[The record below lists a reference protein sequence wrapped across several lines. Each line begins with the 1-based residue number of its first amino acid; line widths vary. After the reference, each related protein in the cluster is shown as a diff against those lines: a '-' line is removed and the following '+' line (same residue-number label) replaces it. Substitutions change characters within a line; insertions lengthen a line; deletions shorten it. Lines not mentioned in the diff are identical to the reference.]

1 MSTNRLNTLLQMDND
16 NSIMSL
22 PINKLDLFPNSP
34 FKVYEGKKKEQLIES
49 IKDNGIMFPLIVM
62 PNRESRGR
70 YTVLSGS
77 NRLDAAQQL
86 GFENVNA
93 IVRTDIETEEDA
105 LLIVI
110 ETNLFNRSID
120 DMLPSELAKSLAL
133 RQKALKQQ
141 GKRSDLTSGTLCQK
155 SDNEN
160 KNNDENNKDTSGTMY
175 QMLNEEYKLSER
187 NIRNY
192 IRLTYL
198 CNELLALVDY
208 NIISFIAGV
217 ELSYLKQD
225 EQNLLFEIIED
236 IHPKISIDI
245 AKELKL
251 LSTTINSDTMLTK
264 EQIKAA
270 LTSVKNNSGK
280 PKSSNFIKIPIKSI
294 ISYIKEDDLDKAQDI
309 LVKALKLYYEMNS

>member
-49 IKDNGIMFPLIVM
+49 IKDNGIMFPIIVI
-62 PNRESRGR
+62 PNKESRGR

-86 GFENVNA
+86 GHENINA

-105 LLIVI
+105 ILVIV

-133 RQKALKQQ
+133 KQKALKQQ
-141 GKRSDLTSGTLCQK
+141 GKRNDLKNEPTSGTLCQK
-155 SDNEN
+155 SDELD
-160 KNNDENNKDTSGTMY
+160 KNTSGTMY
-175 QMLNEEYKLSER
+175 KKLNEEYKLSER

-198 CNELLALVDY
+198 CDNLLALVDY
-208 NIISFIAGV
+208 NIIPFSAGV
-217 ELSYLKQD
+217 ELSYLKEE
-225 EQNLLFEIIED
+225 EQNLLFDLID
-236 IHPKISIDI
+236 KYHYKISIDI
-245 AKELKL
+245 AKELKI
-251 LSTTINSDTMLTK
+251 LSSLNEDKTLEE
-264 EQIKAA
+264 EQIKAIFIV
-270 LTSVKNNSGK
+270 TKDKSK
-280 PKSSNFIKIPIKSI
+280 PKSANFIKIPIKSI
-294 ISYIKEDDLDKAQDI
+294 TSYIKEDDLPKAQDI
-309 LVKALKLYYEMNS
+309 LIEALKLYYEMNS

>member
-1 MSTNRLNTLLQMDND
+1 MSINRLNTLLQMDND

-86 GFENVNA
+86 GFESVNA

-105 LLIVI
+105 ILVVI

-141 GKRSDLTSGTLCQK
+141 GKRNDLKDESTSGTLFQK
-155 SDNEN
+155 SEEL
-160 KNNDENNKDTSGTMY
+160 DENSSGTMY

-198 CNELLALVDY
+198 CDNLLALVDY
-208 NIISFIAGV
+208 NIIPFRAGV
-217 ELSYLKQD
+217 ELSYLKEE
-225 EQNLLFEIIED
+225 EQNLLFELIDEN
-236 IHPKISIDI
+236 HYKVSIDI

-251 LSTTINSDTMLTK
+251 LSNTNEDNILEK
-264 EQIKAA
+264 EQMKSAFIITKDK
-270 LTSVKNNSGK
+270 SNK

-294 ISYIKEDDLDKAQDI
+294 VSYIKEDDLPKVQDI
-309 LVKALKLYYEMNS
+309 LIEALKLYYEMNS

>member
-1 MSTNRLNTLLQMDND
+1 MSINRLNTLLQMDND

-86 GFENVNA
+86 GFESVNA
-93 IVRTDIETEEDA
+93 MVRTDIETEEDA
-105 LLIVI
+105 ILVVI

-141 GKRSDLTSGTLCQK
+141 GKRNDLKDESTSGTLFQK
-155 SDNEN
+155 SEEL
-160 KNNDENNKDTSGTMY
+160 DENSSGTMY

-198 CNELLALVDY
+198 CDNLLALVDY
-208 NIISFIAGV
+208 NIIPFRAGV
-217 ELSYLKQD
+217 ELSYLKEE
-225 EQNLLFEIIED
+225 EQNLLFELIDEN
-236 IHPKISIDI
+236 HYKVSIDI

-251 LSTTINSDTMLTK
+251 LSNTNEDNILEK
-264 EQIKAA
+264 EQMKSAFIITKDK
-270 LTSVKNNSGK
+270 SNK

-294 ISYIKEDDLDKAQDI
+294 VSYIKEDDLPKAQEI
-309 LVKALKLYYEMNS
+309 LVEALKLYYEKNS

>member
-1 MSTNRLNTLLQMDND
+1 MATNRLNTLLQMDND

-86 GFENVNA
+86 GHENINA
-93 IVRTDIETEEDA
+93 IVRTDIESEEDA
-105 LLIVI
+105 ILVVV

-141 GKRSDLTSGTLCQK
+141 GKRTDLKDELTSGTICQK
-155 SDNEN
+155 L
-160 KNNDENNKDTSGTMY
+160 DEPDMY
-175 QMLNEEYKLSER
+175 QTLNEEYKLSER

-198 CNELLALVDY
+198 CDNLLALVDY
-208 NIISFIAGV
+208 NIISFSAGV
-217 ELSYLKQD
+217 ELSYLKEE
-225 EQNLLFEIIED
+225 EQNLLFNLIEEN
-236 IHPKISIDI
+236 HYKVSIDI

-251 LSTTINSDTMLTK
+251 LSSSDNEIL
-264 EQIKAA
+264 EESQIKAA
-270 LTSVKNNSGK
+270 FNTTKDKSIK

-294 ISYIKEDDLDKAQDI
+294 VSYIKEDDLPKAQDI
-309 LVKALKLYYEMNS
+309 LIEALKLYYEMNS

>member
-22 PINKLDLFPNSP
+22 SVNKLDLFPNSP
-34 FKVYEGKKKEQLIES
+34 FKVYKGKKKEQLIES
-49 IKDNGIMFPLIVM
+49 IKDNGIMFPIIVM

-86 GFENVNA
+86 GLEEINA

-105 LLIVI
+105 ILIVV

-141 GKRSDLTSGTLCQK
+141 GKRNDLTSGTLCQK
-155 SDNEN
+155 SDEL
-160 KNNDENNKDTSGTMY
+160 DENTSGTMY
-175 QMLNEEYKLSER
+175 QKLNEEYKLSER

-198 CNELLALVDY
+198 CDNLLALVDY
-208 NIISFIAGV
+208 NIIPFSAGV
-217 ELSYLKQD
+217 ELSYLKEE
-225 EQNLLFEIIED
+225 EQKLLFDLIEES
-236 IHPKISIDI
+236 HYKISIDI
-245 AKELKL
+245 AKELKI
-251 LSTTINSDTMLTK
+251 LSNSNKDKTLEK
-264 EQIKAA
+264 EQIKAIFIV
-270 LTSVKNNSGK
+270 TKDKSK
-280 PKSSNFIKIPIKSI
+280 PKSANFIKIPIKSI
-294 ISYIKEDDLDKAQDI
+294 TSYIKEDDLPKAQDI
-309 LVKALKLYYEMNS
+309 LIEALKLYYEMNS

>member
-1 MSTNRLNTLLQMDND
+1 MATNRLNTLLQMDND

-62 PNRESRGR
+62 PNRELRGR

-86 GFENVNA
+86 GHENINA

-105 LLIVI
+105 ILVVV

-141 GKRSDLTSGTLCQK
+141 GKRTDLKDELTSGTICQK
-155 SDNEN
+155 L
-160 KNNDENNKDTSGTMY
+160 DEPDMY
-175 QMLNEEYKLSER
+175 QTLNEEYKLSER

-198 CNELLALVDY
+198 CDNLLALVDY
-208 NIISFIAGV
+208 NIISFSAGV
-217 ELSYLKQD
+217 ELSYLKEE
-225 EQNLLFEIIED
+225 EQNLLFNLIEEN
-236 IHPKISIDI
+236 HYKVSIDI

-251 LSTTINSDTMLTK
+251 LSSSDNEIL
-264 EQIKAA
+264 EESQIKAA
-270 LTSVKNNSGK
+270 FNTTKDKSIK

-294 ISYIKEDDLDKAQDI
+294 VSYIKEDDLPKAQDI
-309 LVKALKLYYEMNS
+309 LIEALKLYYEMNS

>member
-1 MSTNRLNTLLQMDND
+1 MATNRLNALLQMDND
-16 NSIMSL
+16 NTIMSL
-22 PINKLDLFPNSP
+22 PIDKLDLFPNSP
-34 FKVYEGKKKEQLIES
+34 FKVYNEKKKEQLVES
-49 IKDNGIMFPLIVM
+49 IRDSGIMFPIIVM
-62 PNRESRGR
+62 PNKESRGR
-70 YTVLSGS
+70 YTILSGS

-86 GFENVNA
+86 GHTEINA

-141 GKRSDLTSGTLCQK
+141 GKRADLTSGTLCQK
-155 SDNEN
+155 LDDE
-160 KNNDENNKDTSGTMY
+160 DENISGTMY

-198 CNELLALVDY
+198 CDELLALIDY
-208 NIISFIAGV
+208 NIIPFRAGV
-217 ELSYLKQD
+217 ELSYLKQE
-225 EQNLLFEIIED
+225 EQNLLFEIIEEL
-236 IHPKISIDI
+236 HPKISIDI

-251 LSTTINSDTMLTK
+251 LSTTVNIDTILTK

-270 LTSVKNNSGK
+270 LTPVKNNGGK

-309 LVKALKLYYEMNS
+309 LVEALKLYYEMNN

>member
-1 MSTNRLNTLLQMDND
+1 MATNRLNTLLQMDND

-49 IKDNGIMFPLIVM
+49 IKDNGIMFPLIVI

-77 NRLDAAQQL
+77 NRLDAAHQL
-86 GFENVNA
+86 GFENVSA

-105 LLIVI
+105 ILVVI

-155 SDNEN
+155 LYDDNEN
-160 KNNDENNKDTSGTMY
+160 TSGTLY
-175 QMLNEEYKLSER
+175 QTLNEEYKLSER

-198 CNELLALVDY
+198 CDNLLSLVDY

>member
-1 MSTNRLNTLLQMDND
+1 MATNRLNALLQMDND
-16 NSIMSL
+16 NTIMSL
-22 PINKLDLFPNSP
+22 PIDKLDLFPNSP
-34 FKVYEGKKKEQLIES
+34 FKVYNGKKKEQLVES
-49 IKDNGIMFPLIVM
+49 IRDSGIMFPIIVI
-62 PNRESRGR
+62 PNKESRGR
-70 YTVLSGS
+70 YTILSGS

-86 GFENVNA
+86 GHTEINA

-141 GKRSDLTSGTLCQK
+141 GKRSDLTCGTLCQK
-155 SDNEN
+155 LDDDNEN
-160 KNNDENNKDTSGTMY
+160 TSGTLY
-175 QMLNEEYKLSER
+175 QTLNEEYKLSER

-198 CNELLALVDY
+198 CDNLLSLVDY

-217 ELSYLKQD
+217 ELSYLKQE
-225 EQNLLFEIIED
+225 EQILLFEIIED

-270 LTSVKNNSGK
+270 LTPVKNNGGK

-309 LVKALKLYYEMNS
+309 LVEALKLYYEMNN

>member
-1 MSTNRLNTLLQMDND
+1 MATNRLNALLQMDND
-16 NSIMSL
+16 NTIMSL
-22 PINKLDLFPNSP
+22 PIDKIDLFPNSP
-34 FKVYEGKKKEQLIES
+34 FKVYNGKKKEQLVES
-49 IKDNGIMFPLIVM
+49 IRDSGIMFPIIVI
-62 PNRESRGR
+62 PNKESRGR
-70 YTVLSGS
+70 YTILSGS

-86 GFENVNA
+86 GHTEINA

-155 SDNEN
+155 LDDDNEN
-160 KNNDENNKDTSGTMY
+160 TSGTLY
-175 QMLNEEYKLSER
+175 QTLNEEYKLSER

-198 CNELLALVDY
+198 CDNLLSLVDY

-217 ELSYLKQD
+217 ELSYLKQE
-225 EQNLLFEIIED
+225 EQILLFEIIED

-270 LTSVKNNSGK
+270 LTPVKNNGGK

-309 LVKALKLYYEMNS
+309 LVEALKLYYEMNN

>member
-1 MSTNRLNTLLQMDND
+1 MSINRLNTLLQMDND

-49 IKDNGIMFPLIVM
+49 IKDNGIMFPLIVI

-105 LLIVI
+105 ILVVI

-141 GKRSDLTSGTLCQK
+141 GKRNDLKDESTSGTICQK
-155 SDNEN
+155 LEESNEN
-160 KNNDENNKDTSGTMY
+160 TSGTMY
-175 QMLNEEYKLSER
+175 QMLNDEYKLSER

-198 CNELLALVDY
+198 CDNLLALVDY
-208 NIISFIAGV
+208 NIIPFRAGV
-217 ELSYLKQD
+217 ELSYLKEE
-225 EQNLLFEIIED
+225 EQNLLFELIDEN
-236 IHPKISIDI
+236 HYKVSIDI

-251 LSTTINSDTMLTK
+251 LSNTNEDNILEK
-264 EQIKAA
+264 EQMKSAFIITKDK
-270 LTSVKNNSGK
+270 SNK

-294 ISYIKEDDLDKAQDI
+294 VSYIKEDDLPKVQDI
-309 LVKALKLYYEMNS
+309 LIEALKLYYEMNS

>member
-1 MSTNRLNTLLQMDND
+1 MATNRLNTLLQMDND

-49 IKDNGIMFPLIVM
+49 IKDNGIMFPLIVI

-105 LLIVI
+105 ILVVI

-141 GKRSDLTSGTLCQK
+141 GKRNDLKDEYTSGTLCQK
-155 SDNEN
+155 SEELNEN
-160 KNNDENNKDTSGTMY
+160 TSGTMY
-175 QMLNEEYKLSER
+175 QLLNEEYKLSER

-198 CNELLALVDY
+198 CESLLALVDY
-208 NIISFIAGV
+208 NIIPFRAGV
-217 ELSYLKQD
+217 ELSYLKKE
-225 EQNLLFEIIED
+225 EQNLLFELIEEN
-236 IHPKISIDI
+236 HYKVSIDI

-251 LSTTINSDTMLTK
+251 LSSADNEILERS
-264 EQIKAA
+264 QIKSAFII
-270 LTSVKNNSGK
+270 TKDKSNK

-294 ISYIKEDDLDKAQDI
+294 VSYIKEDDLPKAQEI
-309 LVKALKLYYEMNS
+309 LVEALKLYYEMNS

>member
-1 MSTNRLNTLLQMDND
+1 MATNRLNALLQMDND
-16 NSIMSL
+16 NTIMSL
-22 PINKLDLFPNSP
+22 PIDKLDLFPNSP
-34 FKVYEGKKKEQLIES
+34 FKVYNGKKKEQLVES
-49 IKDNGIMFPLIVM
+49 IRDSGIMFPIIVI
-62 PNRESRGR
+62 PNKESRGR
-70 YTVLSGS
+70 YTILSGS

-86 GFENVNA
+86 GHTEINA

-155 SDNEN
+155 LDDDNEN
-160 KNNDENNKDTSGTMY
+160 TSGTLY
-175 QMLNEEYKLSER
+175 QTLNEEYKLSER

-198 CNELLALVDY
+198 CDNLLSLVDY

-217 ELSYLKQD
+217 ELSYLKQE
-225 EQNLLFEIIED
+225 EQILLFEIIED

-270 LTSVKNNSGK
+270 LTPVKNNGGK

-309 LVKALKLYYEMNS
+309 LVEALKLYYEMNN

>member
-49 IKDNGIMFPLIVM
+49 IKDNGIMFPIIVI
-62 PNRESRGR
+62 PNKESRGR

-86 GFENVNA
+86 GHENINA

-105 LLIVI
+105 ILVIV

-141 GKRSDLTSGTLCQK
+141 GKRNDLKNEPTSGTLCQK
-155 SDNEN
+155 SDELD
-160 KNNDENNKDTSGTMY
+160 KNTSGTMY
-175 QMLNEEYKLSER
+175 QKLNEEYKLSER

-198 CNELLALVDY
+198 CDNLLALVDY
-208 NIISFIAGV
+208 NIIPFSAGV
-217 ELSYLKQD
+217 ELSYLKEE
-225 EQNLLFEIIED
+225 EQNLLFDLID
-236 IHPKISIDI
+236 KYHYKISIDI
-245 AKELKL
+245 AKELKI
-251 LSTTINSDTMLTK
+251 LSSLNEDKTLEE
-264 EQIKAA
+264 EQIKAIFIV
-270 LTSVKNNSGK
+270 TKDKSK
-280 PKSSNFIKIPIKSI
+280 PKSANFIKIPIKSI
-294 ISYIKEDDLDKAQDI
+294 TSYIKEDDLPKAQDI
-309 LVKALKLYYEMNS
+309 LIEALKLYYEMNS

>member
-105 LLIVI
+105 ILVVV

-141 GKRSDLTSGTLCQK
+141 GKRNDLKEGTSGTICQK
-155 SDNEN
+155 SDEP
-160 KNNDENNKDTSGTMY
+160 DMY

-198 CNELLALVDY
+198 CDNLLALVDY
-208 NIISFIAGV
+208 NIIPFSAGV
-217 ELSYLKQD
+217 ELSYLKKE
-225 EQNLLFEIIED
+225 EQNILFKLIKD
-236 IHPKISIDI
+236 NNYKVTIDI

-251 LSTTINSDTMLTK
+251 LSGLNSESIL
-264 EQIKAA
+264 EESQIKNAF
-270 LTSVKNNSGK
+270 VKPPKNSK
-280 PKSSNFIKIPIKSI
+280 NPKSSNFIKIPVKSI
-294 ISYIKEDDLDKAQDI
+294 ISYIKEEDLNNAQSI
-309 LVKALKLYYEMNS
+309 MIEALKLYYEMNA

>member
-49 IKDNGIMFPLIVM
+49 IKDNGIMFPIIVI
-62 PNRESRGR
+62 PNKESRGR

-86 GFENVNA
+86 GHENINA

-105 LLIVI
+105 ILVIV

-141 GKRSDLTSGTLCQK
+141 GKRNDLKNEPTSGTLCQK
-155 SDNEN
+155 SDELD
-160 KNNDENNKDTSGTMY
+160 KNTSGTMY
-175 QMLNEEYKLSER
+175 KKLNEEYKLSER

-198 CNELLALVDY
+198 CDNLLALVDY
-208 NIISFIAGV
+208 NIIPFSAGV
-217 ELSYLKQD
+217 ELSYLKEE
-225 EQNLLFEIIED
+225 EQNLLFDLID
-236 IHPKISIDI
+236 KYHYKISIDI
-245 AKELKL
+245 AKELKI
-251 LSTTINSDTMLTK
+251 LSSLNEDKTLEE
-264 EQIKAA
+264 EQIKAIFIV
-270 LTSVKNNSGK
+270 TKDKSK
-280 PKSSNFIKIPIKSI
+280 PKSANFIKIPIKSI
-294 ISYIKEDDLDKAQDI
+294 TSYIKEDDLPKAQDI
-309 LVKALKLYYEMNS
+309 LIEALKLYYEMNS

>member
-49 IKDNGIMFPLIVM
+49 IKDNGIMFPIIVI
-62 PNRESRGR
+62 PNKESRGR

-86 GFENVNA
+86 GHENINA

-105 LLIVI
+105 ILVIV

-141 GKRSDLTSGTLCQK
+141 GKRNDLKNESTSGTLCQK
-155 SDNEN
+155 SDEL
-160 KNNDENNKDTSGTMY
+160 DENTSGTMY
-175 QMLNEEYKLSER
+175 QKLNEEYKLSER

-198 CNELLALVDY
+198 CDNLLALVDY
-208 NIISFIAGV
+208 SIIPFNAGV
-217 ELSYLKQD
+217 ELSYLKEE
-225 EQNLLFEIIED
+225 EQNLLFDLIEEY
-236 IHPKISIDI
+236 HYKVSIGI
-245 AKELKL
+245 AKELKS
-251 LSTTINSDTMLTK
+251 LSNNSDEILEK
-264 EQIKAA
+264 EQMKSTFNVA
-270 LTSVKNNSGK
+270 KNNK

-294 ISYIKEDDLDKAQDI
+294 TSYIKEDDLPKAQDI
-309 LVKALKLYYEMNS
+309 LIEALKLYYEMNS

>member
-1 MSTNRLNTLLQMDND
+1 MSTNRLNALLQMDND

-49 IKDNGIMFPLIVM
+49 IKDNGIMFPIIVI
-62 PNRESRGR
+62 PNKESRGR

-86 GFENVNA
+86 GHENINA

-105 LLIVI
+105 ILVIV

-141 GKRSDLTSGTLCQK
+141 GKRNDLKSESTSGTLCQK
-155 SDNEN
+155 SDEL
-160 KNNDENNKDTSGTMY
+160 DENTSGTMY
-175 QMLNEEYKLSER
+175 QKLNEEYKLSER

-198 CNELLALVDY
+198 CDNLLALVDY
-208 NIISFIAGV
+208 NIIPFSAGV
-217 ELSYLKQD
+217 ELSYLKEE
-225 EQNLLFEIIED
+225 EQNLLFDLID
-236 IHPKISIDI
+236 KYHYKISIDI
-245 AKELKL
+245 AKELKI
-251 LSTTINSDTMLTK
+251 LSNSNGDKTLEE
-264 EQIKAA
+264 EQIKAIFIV
-270 LTSVKNNSGK
+270 TKDKSK
-280 PKSSNFIKIPIKSI
+280 PKLANFIKIPIKSI
-294 ISYIKEDDLDKAQDI
+294 TSYIKEDDLPKAQDI
-309 LVKALKLYYEMNS
+309 LIEALKLYYEMNS